1 MRYCATEPLFDSK
14 WPRLTW
20 CGGLLASYI
29 EPFDECLLW
38 VTAWGVWESSE
49 NLHLFYRVRES
60 YGERRLL
67 EDAPGHLFLKHEKA
81 DLATFVQVA
90 LMSGWDFHL
99 LPTPKFGVVFV
110 SHDEFVR
117 LYSDDH
123 DVAKQARDLL
133 PGSRL
138 EDAG

>member
-1 MRYCATEPLFDSK
+1 MLRGRRNTDTDEVCATSVSILQMWCLSRDDSREWCDARGFAVDKSGSPAVAMRYCATAPLFDSK

-20 CGGLLASYI
+20 CGGLLASHI

-67 EDAPGHLFLKHEKA
+67 EDAPGHLFFKA
-81 DLATFVQVA
+81 
-90 LMSGWDFHL
+90 
-99 LPTPKFGVVFV
+99 
-110 SHDEFVR
+110 
-117 LYSDDH
+117 
-123 DVAKQARDLL
+123 
-133 PGSRL
+133 
-138 EDAG
+138 